1 MTLPTPDFS
10 MPYNVICLGKT
21 AMTASLKNIILSLSC
36 HVTACTVAAL
46 AFGPIHNI
54 TTKTLNIVSPGEVE
68 PGLVTKIL
76 RKIKTILRLDKK
88 QKSEEP
94 TETEALEEDASV
106 GSEDT
111 TSSSACVGPDGD
123 NMEKKMA

>member
-1 MTLPTPDFS
+1 
-10 MPYNVICLGKT
+10 MPYNVICLGRM

-36 HVTACTVAAL
+36 QFTACTVAAL

>member
-1 MTLPTPDFS
+1 
-10 MPYNVICLGKT
+10 
-21 AMTASLKNIILSLSC
+21 MTASLKNIILSLSC

-88 QKSEEP
+88 QKCEEP
-94 TETEALEEDASV
+94 TEAVEEDTSV
-106 GSEDT
+106 GSEDN
-111 TSSSACVGPDGD
+111 TSSRASVGPDGD

>member
-1 MTLPTPDFS
+1 M
-10 MPYNVICLGKT
+10 
-21 AMTASLKNIILSLSC
+21 
-36 HVTACTVAAL
+36 AAL

-94 TETEALEEDASV
+94 SEAVEEDASV

-111 TSSSACVGPDGD
+111 TSSSASVGPDGD
-123 NMEKKMA
+123 NMEKKME

>member
-1 MTLPTPDFS
+1 
-10 MPYNVICLGKT
+10 
-21 AMTASLKNIILSLSC
+21 MTASLKNIILSLSC

-94 TETEALEEDASV
+94 TEAVEEDTSV
-106 GSEDT
+106 GSEDN
-111 TSSSACVGPDGD
+111 TSSRASVGPDGD

>member
-1 MTLPTPDFS
+1 M
-10 MPYNVICLGKT
+10 
-21 AMTASLKNIILSLSC
+21 
-36 HVTACTVAAL
+36 AAL

-88 QKSEEP
+88 QKSEQP
-94 TETEALEEDASV
+94 AEAVEEDASASV

-111 TSSSACVGPDGD
+111 TSSSASVGPDGD
-123 NMEKKMA
+123 NMEKKME

>member
-1 MTLPTPDFS
+1 ML
-10 MPYNVICLGKT
+10 
-21 AMTASLKNIILSLSC
+21 
-36 HVTACTVAAL
+36 HTACTVAAL

-88 QKSEEP
+88 KSEEP
-94 TETEALEEDASV
+94 TATETEALEEDASV

-111 TSSSACVGPDGD
+111 TTSSACVGSDGD

>member
-1 MTLPTPDFS
+1 M
-10 MPYNVICLGKT
+10 
-21 AMTASLKNIILSLSC
+21 
-36 HVTACTVAAL
+36 AAL

-88 QKSEEP
+88 QKSEESI
-94 TETEALEEDASV
+94 ETEALEEDASV

-111 TSSSACVGPDGD
+111 TSSSVCVGPDGD

>member
-1 MTLPTPDFS
+1 M
-10 MPYNVICLGKT
+10 
-21 AMTASLKNIILSLSC
+21 
-36 HVTACTVAAL
+36 

-76 RKIKTILRLDKK
+76 RKSKTILRLDKK

-94 TETEALEEDASV
+94 TEALEEDTSV
-106 GSEDT
+106 GSEDN

>member
-1 MTLPTPDFS
+1 M
-10 MPYNVICLGKT
+10 
-21 AMTASLKNIILSLSC
+21 
-36 HVTACTVAAL
+36 AAL

-94 TETEALEEDASV
+94 TEAVEEDTSV
-106 GSEDT
+106 GSEDN
-111 TSSSACVGPDGD
+111 TSSRASVGPDGD

>member
-1 MTLPTPDFS
+1 M
-10 MPYNVICLGKT
+10 
-21 AMTASLKNIILSLSC
+21 
-36 HVTACTVAAL
+36 AAL

-94 TETEALEEDASV
+94 TATETEALEEDASV

-111 TSSSACVGPDGD
+111 TTSSASVGPDGD
-123 NMEKKMA
+123 NMEKKMT